1 MSSLTLRVQ
10 RCTAL
15 NPLIRELELA
25 LPDGGVLPGF
35 EAGAHVRVQVRLP
48 GGATD
53 WRHYSLVELTGDAT
67 ARRAPTRYVIAV
79 RLEDGGRGGSRY
91 LHEQVAEGAL
101 LTVEP
106 PKNDFVLQPG
116 PAAPGSAAPG
126 RAVLLAGGIGV
137 TPIASMAAQAQA
149 QGLDVALVYAGR
161 SRALMA
167 YLAPLQALLG
177 TALQVH
183 ADDEQGAP
191 LDVDAVLG
199 RCLPTDVLHVCG
211 PQVLLDAVLARAA
224 ARGWP
229 RERVRFELFNAPVA
243 EAGDAPFEVQLA
255 QAGRTLQVRADQ
267 TLLDCLIDAG
277 CDPMFDCRRGE
288 CGVCA
293 VPVLEGEVDHRDY
306 VLTAGEKRS
315 NTVIQVCVS
324 RGRGRLV
331 LDL

>member
-1 MSSLTLRVQ
+1 MTSLTLRVQ
-10 RCTAL
+10 RATLL

-25 LPDGGVLPGF
+25 RPDGGVLPAF
-35 EAGAHVRVQVRLP
+35 DAGAHVRVQVGLP

-53 WRHYSLVELTGDAT
+53 WRHYSLVELTGDST
-67 ARRAPTRYVIAV
+67 ARRAPARYVIAV
-79 RLEDGGRGGSRY
+79 RLEEGGRGGSRFM
-91 LHEQVAEGAL
+91 HQVAEGTL
-101 LTVEP
+101 LQVEA

-116 PAAPGSAAPG
+116 PAAGAAGVPG
-126 RAVLLAGGIGV
+126 RAVLLAGGIGI
-137 TPIASMAAQAQA
+137 TPLASMAAQARA
-149 QGLDVALVYAGR
+149 QGLDVHLVYAGR

-177 TALQVH
+177 AGLVVH
-183 ADDEQGAP
+183 ADDEHGAP
-191 LDVDAVLG
+191 LDVDAVLA

-229 RERVRFELFNAPVA
+229 RERVRFELFSAPVA
-243 EAGDAPFEVQLA
+243 EAGDAPFEVVLA
-255 QAGRTLQVRADQ
+255 QSGRTLQVGAHQ
-267 TLLDCLIDAG
+267 TLLDCLVDAG
-277 CDPMFDCRRGE
+277 CDPMFDCKRGE

-293 VPVLEGEVDHRDY
+293 VPVLEGEIDHRDY
-306 VLTAGEKRS
+306 VLTALEKRG
-315 NTVIQVCVS
+315 NTVMQACVS